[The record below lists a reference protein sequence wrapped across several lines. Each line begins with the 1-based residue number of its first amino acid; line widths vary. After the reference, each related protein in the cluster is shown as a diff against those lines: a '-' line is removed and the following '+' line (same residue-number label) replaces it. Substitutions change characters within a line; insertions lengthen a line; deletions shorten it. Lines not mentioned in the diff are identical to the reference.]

1 MSNDPVDVILLAA
14 GIGMRTGLNYPKQF
28 YKINGKP
35 FFIMP
40 LEILDKMEEVNSIII
55 TCAVNYMQEYSNY
68 LKHYNIKKAVL
79 IEGGKSRQESVY
91 LALQK
96 VTTSRVLI
104 HEAARP
110 LIAKDFVQ
118 EILSYKDEDAVIPT
132 IPIPFT
138 VSEGEDYMTN
148 ILDRQKL
155 KNIQLPQF
163 FDTKMLIKAHEDAIE
178 SKFDAT
184 EDGILMFRL
193 GKKVKFVNGR
203 ESNIKITSKIDIII
217 VNLLINSNE

>member
-55 TCAVNYMQEYSNY
+55 TCAVNYMQEYSDY

-91 LALQK
+91 IALQK

-163 FDTKMLIKAHEDAIE
+163 FDTKMLTKAHEDAIE
-178 SKFDAT
+178 SKFEAT

>member
-1 MSNDPVDVILLAA
+1 MSNEPVDVILLAA

-40 LEILDKMEEVNSIII
+40 LEILDRMEEVNSIII
-55 TCAVNYMQEYSNY
+55 TCAVNYMEEYSNY
-68 LKHYNIKKAVL
+68 LSHYNIKKAVL
-79 IEGGKSRQESVY
+79 IEGGKTRQESVY

-118 EILSYKDEDAVIPT
+118 EILSYKNDDAVIPT

-148 ILDRQKL
+148 ILDRKKL

-163 FDTKMLIKAHEDAIE
+163 FDTKILIKAHEDAIE
-178 SKFDAT
+178 SKFEAT

>member
-1 MSNDPVDVILLAA
+1 MSNEPVDVILLAA

-40 LEILDKMEEVNSIII
+40 LEILDKMQEVNSIII

-68 LKHYNIKKAVL
+68 LSHYNIKKAVL
-79 IEGGKSRQESVY
+79 IEGGKTRQESVY
-91 LALQK
+91 IALQK

-138 VSEGEDYMTN
+138 VSEGEGYMTN
-148 ILDRQKL
+148 ILDRKKL
-155 KNIQLPQF
+155 KNVQLPQF
-163 FDTKMLIKAHEDAIE
+163 FDTKLLIKAHQDAIE
-178 SKFDAT
+178 SKFEAT
-184 EDGILMFRL
+184 EDGILMFRM
-193 GKKVKFVNGR
+193 GRKVRFVDGR

>member
-1 MSNDPVDVILLAA
+1 MSNSPIDVILLAA
-14 GIGMRTGLNYPKQF
+14 GVGTRTGLNYPKQF

-40 LEILDKMEEVNSIII
+40 LEILEKIKEVNTIII
-55 TCAVNYMQEYSNY
+55 TCAVNYMQEYSTY
-68 LKHYNIKKAVL
+68 LNHYNIKKAIL
-79 IEGGKSRQESVY
+79 IAGGKTRQESVH

-96 VTTSRVLI
+96 VTTSKVLI

-110 LIAKDFVQ
+110 LISREFVT
-118 EILSYKDEDAVIPT
+118 EILSYENEDAVIPT

-148 ILDRQKL
+148 ILDRKKL
-155 KNIQLPQF
+155 KNIQLPQL
-163 FDTKMLIKAHEDAIE
+163 FDTKLLTKAHEDAIAN
-178 SKFDAT
+178 SFDAT
-184 EDGILMFRL
+184 EDGILMFRM
-193 GKKVKFVNGR
+193 GHKVKFVNGR